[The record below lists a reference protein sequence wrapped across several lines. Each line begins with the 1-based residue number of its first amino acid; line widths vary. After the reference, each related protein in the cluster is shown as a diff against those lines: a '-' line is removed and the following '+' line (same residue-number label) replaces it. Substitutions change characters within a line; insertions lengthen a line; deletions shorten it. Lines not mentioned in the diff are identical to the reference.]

1 MMLGRGYVEVH
12 PSSIRSLV
20 GNKRKAEVSF
30 PLVRPCMKKNASTNI
45 SIIKDLVITP
55 TTE

>member
-20 GNKRKAEVSF
+20 GNKRKAEISL
-30 PLVRPCMKKNASTNI
+30 PPVRPCMEKNASTNI
-45 SIIKDLVITP
+45 SVIKDLVITL

>member
-1 MMLGRGYVEVH
+1 MMLGRGYVEVR

-20 GNKRKAEVSF
+20 DNKRKAEISL
-30 PLVRPCMKKNASTNI
+30 PLVRPCMGKNASTDI
-45 SIIKDLVITP
+45 SVKKDLVITP

>member
-20 GNKRKAEVSF
+20 GNKRKAEISL
-30 PLVRPCMKKNASTNI
+30 PLVSEALYGEKCKY
-45 SIIKDLVITP
+45 
-55 TTE
+55 